1 MKESYIKEK
10 IENSIPETSV
20 EITGDGVHFEAVIVS
35 KSFEGLSTLERH
47 KIVYSALGEDMK
59 ERIHALSMKTF
70 TPIEHNKG
78 E

>member
-1 MKESYIKEK
+1 MRESEIKEK
-10 IENSIPETSV
+10 IEASIPETSV
-20 EITGDGVHFEAVIVS
+20 EITGDGVHFEAIIVS

-47 KIVYSALGEDMK
+47 KVVYSALGDDMK

-70 TPIEHNKG
+70 TPLEQNKG